1 MKEHVWGDTEGYRTE
16 DNTFKLGD
24 ERYGMTIQDLEKQFE
39 ADERNMKED
48 FAKKNKWWI
57 SNKKLT
63 DEEKEEVKN
72 WFLVEDIDFIVDE
85 NSGISKSNPHVTE
98 LLSSWRKMEKHLRE
112 FILKL
117 FGKDVGEPHTKE
129 EINKLWR
136 AYLDH
141 KAENTKHQ
149 NLDSMTYKQVYIHA
163 IMKFP
168 QLYSSRTQNRHTK
181 KHWAENVMYPKH
193 STGSPDLTNDDTIFT
208 PDWDKKTTFRTPE
221 GKKSKSFWENL

>member
-39 ADERNMKED
+39 ADVRNMEED
-48 FAKKNKWWI
+48 FAKKNKWWT

-72 WFLVEDIDFIVDE
+72 WFLVDDIDFVGGE
-85 NSGISKSNPHVTE
+85 NGISKSSPHVTE

-117 FGKDVGEPHTKE
+117 FGKDIGEPHTKE

-141 KAENTKHQ
+141 KAEKTKHQ
-149 NLDSMTYKQVYIHA
+149 NLDSMTHKQVYMHA
-163 IMKFP
+163 LMYFP